1 MRVRM
6 RVRMRVKFRVEVG
19 VGLEP
24 WSCIYPV
31 LARRIEQEAL
41 QRRGG
46 AVRMPLGVGRRERRA
61 ALQQYRSVVWRA
73 RAAATERKGAVQRRG
88 ALRVCCIE
96 RERRARG
103 AACGAPHGTL
113 VITPL
118 QGAWGAPHGTR
129 YVRHARGWY
138 ANRAPT
144 VRGAPGQAALRL
156 RYVQRAGGWCA

>member
-1 MRVRM
+1 
-6 RVRMRVKFRVEVG
+6 MRVKFRVEVG

-61 ALQQYRSVVWRA
+61 ALQQHRGVVWRA
-73 RAAATERKGAVQRRG
+73 GAAAPQREGAVQRRG
-88 ALRVCCIE
+88 TLRVGCIE

-103 AACGAPHGTL
+103 AACGATSCGTYG
-113 VITPL
+113 TPE
-118 QGAWGAPHGTR
+118 AGTHTAH
-129 YVRHARGWY
+129 V
-138 ANRAPT
+138 
-144 VRGAPGQAALRL
+144 L
-156 RYVQRAGGWCA
+156 